1 MTTASESFDGQVALV
16 TGASRG
22 IGAAIAQRFARA
34 GARVAA
40 VAEIAP
46 EPAEG
51 VVPFACDLADTE
63 ARRRLLPDVRD
74 QLGDVD
80 VLVNNAGIAALTPV
94 IGLPGDLYSHV
105 LAVNLHAPV
114 HLIAQVAE
122 GMAERGVGRIVN
134 VTSIHGRYGEV
145 GSLAYDIAKAGLE
158 QATRTAAI
166 ELAPLGILVN
176 AVAPGFVDTA
186 MSIVDGTS
194 ELESERFRSIYVDAG
209 RLPLRRAAQPDEVAR
224 HVLWLASS
232 ANTYLT
238 GQVVTIDG
246 GLTATF

>member
-1 MTTASESFDGQVALV
+1 MTDVFEGFNGQVALV

-22 IGAAIAQRFARA
+22 IGAEVARQLATA

-40 VAEIAP
+40 VAEVAP
-46 EPAEG
+46 APG
-51 VVPFACDLADTE
+51 PGIVPFACDLADPD
-63 ARRRLLPDVRD
+63 AVRRLLPDVRE
-74 QLGDVD
+74 QLGDAD

-94 IGLPGDLYSHV
+94 IGLPQDAYSRV

-114 HLIAQVAE
+114 HLIAQAAE
-122 GMAERGVGRIVN
+122 RMAERGFGRIVN

-145 GSLAYDIAKAGLE
+145 GSLAYDVAKAGLE

-166 ELAPLGILVN
+166 ELAQASILVN

-186 MSIVDGTS
+186 MSIVDGAN
-194 ELESERFRSIYVDAG
+194 ELESEWFRSIYIDAG
-209 RLPLRRAAQPDEVAR
+209 RLPLGRAAQPDEVAR

-232 ANTYLT
+232 ANTYVT
-238 GQVVTIDG
+238 GQVVTVDG

>member
-1 MTTASESFDGQVALV
+1 MTDRSESFNGQVALV

-22 IGAAIAQRFARA
+22 IGAAIAQRLAAA

-40 VAEIAP
+40 VAEVAP
-46 EPAEG
+46 APGAG
-51 VVPFACDLADTE
+51 IVPFACDLADAN
-63 ARRRLLPDVRD
+63 ARRRLLPDVHE
-74 QLGDVD
+74 QLGDID
-80 VLVNNAGIAALTPV
+80 VLINNAGVAALTPV
-94 IGLPGDLYSHV
+94 IGLDDDVYAHV

-114 HLIAQVAE
+114 KLIAEAAE
-122 GMAERGVGRIVN
+122 EMAQRGFGRIVN

-145 GSLAYDIAKAGLE
+145 GSLAYDVAKAGLE

-166 ELAPLGILVN
+166 ELAPAGILVN

-186 MSIVDGTS
+186 MSIVDGAN
-194 ELESERFRSIYVDAG
+194 ELESERFRSFYVDAG
-209 RLPLRRAAQPDEVAR
+209 RLPLGRAAQPDEIAR
-224 HVLWLASS
+224 HVVWLASS

-238 GQVVTIDG
+238 GQVVTVDG

>member
-1 MTTASESFDGQVALV
+1 MTNSSEAFMGQVVVV

-22 IGAAIAQRFARA
+22 IGAAIAQRLAAA

-40 VAEIAP
+40 VAEVAP
-46 EPAEG
+46 AAG
-51 VVPFACDLADTE
+51 SGIVPFACDLAD
-63 ARRRLLPDVRD
+63 ARACRRLLPDVCE

-80 VLVNNAGIAALTPV
+80 VLINNAGVAALTPV
-94 IGLPGDLYSHV
+94 IGLPDDVYAHI

-114 HLIAQVAE
+114 RLIAEA
-122 GMAERGVGRIVN
+122 AERMAQRGFGRIVN

-166 ELAPLGILVN
+166 ELAPAGILIN

-186 MSIVDGTS
+186 MSIVDGGN

-238 GQVVTIDG
+238 GQVVTVDG